1 MENNTTLLTD
11 DLKKFGIMTE
21 ENHFSKKLSQQEVQ
35 NFLKGGTLIAENDQ
49 NRLTFKINED
59 KLNVNVYTKDLVSHK
74 DLSSAELL
82 EVSSKKTN
90 LYKAMADYGTIT
102 HIGKSH
108 FNNNPENEIN
118 IFVEIENER
127 GKTRFFGNKLE
138 ESLKDFKIGDK
149 IQINQTGIEKTV
161 LQAKVDEEM
170 KEFTRYDNH
179 FIIRPFDEK
188 SKQFQSRLFEFDAK
202 DKSVKDIDTTKYE
215 LKTLNGHTI
224 SEKQLQMLRKGK
236 EVKLDDETTIQL
248 SPKAENEKKLSSSAK
263 ALLITSIAFDGGITF
278 LIIKGIQQLAKMEEE
293 NRKQQ
298 ESQKYLAELQKL
310 KGYLQTKAE
319 QYPDNKK
326 ITTDLNVVSNE
337 ISSVQKRNSDNH
349 VQEKNDNSAG
359 LKVNDRDMYED
370 ANRKKEEEQK
380 TSKEQENEKSRS
392 SGRGR

>member
-21 ENHFSKKLSQQEVQ
+21 DNHFSKKLSQQEVQ

-59 KLNVNVYTKDLVSHK
+59 MLNVNVYTKDLVSHK

-82 EVSSKKTN
+82 EVSSKNTN
-90 LYKAMADYGTIT
+90 LYKVMADYGTIT

-149 IQINQTGIEKTV
+149 IQVSQSGIEKTI
-161 LQAKVDEEM
+161 LQARIDGET
-170 KEFTRYDNH
+170 KEFTRYDNL
-179 FIIRPFDEK
+179 FIIRPFKEK

-215 LKTLNGHTI
+215 LKTVNGHSL
-224 SEKQLQMLRKGK
+224 SEKQLQLLRKGK

-248 SPKAENEKKLSSSAK
+248 SPKAKNETRLSSTNK
-263 ALLITSIAFDGGITF
+263 VLLITSIAFDGGITF
-278 LIIKGIQQLAKMEEE
+278 LIIKGIQKLAKMQDE

-310 KGYLQTKAE
+310 KSYLQSKAE
-319 QYPDNKK
+319 LYPENKK
-326 ITTDLNVVSNE
+326 IINDLNVVSNE
-337 ISSVQKRNSDNH
+337 ISNVQARNSENQ
-349 VQEKNDNSAG
+349 VKEKKDDTVR

-370 ANRKKEEEQK
+370 ANRKKEFEQK
-380 TSKEQENEKSRS
+380 TSEEQENEKSRS
-392 SGRGR
+392 SRRGR